1 MEKTQQ
7 YNETYN
13 KFIYNKKTC
22 KSLKKFN
29 TKESFQCF
37 YILVIMIDSVYR
49 KDKIYDPKSRKVHIY
64 IYIRLSFF
72 FWKSLRNFGFWG
84 FRSSSCDMRKTFF
97 EKNIR
102 AF

>member
-64 IYIRLSFF
+64 IYIYIFLFF
-72 FWKSLRNFGFWG
+72 FGKVWETLVFGALEVPSAIW
-84 FRSSSCDMRKTFF
+84 
-97 EKNIR
+97 EKI
-102 AF
+102 FLKKI